1 MSTST
6 HSGAAAERK
15 RLSRTGQAFDTILGS
30 LRDLTYPPGS
40 TFTEGELA
48 SALGL
53 TKTPVREA
61 LLMLAH
67 QGLVSARPG
76 AGYLVMPITLKD
88 IRSLCQHWRRLEGD
102 AAALTAGSGI
112 SSHYV
117 MHLTDLVNG
126 ANDYE
131 DLAVV
136 ARDVELHAWIVES
149 SGDPYLI
156 RDFDRLLVEID
167 RLYRLTLGEDP
178 EGLAAHQADLLRAV
192 LAGHPERA
200 RAAVVDHVDR
210 VEKQV
215 IDVLLSSDALMS
227 TNLAPSGPGR

>member
-1 MSTST
+1 MAERTSTSE
-6 HSGAAAERK
+6 ADRK
-15 RLSRTGQAFDTILGS
+15 RLSRTGQAYDVIQQ
-30 LRDLTYPPGS
+30 RIMDLTYPPGS

-102 AAALTAGSGI
+102 AAAITAGSGLT
-112 SSHYV
+112 SHAV
-117 MHLTDLVNG
+117 MHMSELVKGSGEFADLSLI
-126 ANDYE
+126 E
-131 DLAVV
+131 
-136 ARDVELHAWIVES
+136 RDADLHAWVVQSADDEYLARDFQRLIVE
-149 SGDPYLI
+149 I
-156 RDFDRLLVEID
+156 V
-167 RLYRLTLGEDP
+167 RLYRLTVGENP
-178 EGLAAHQADLLRAV
+178 EGLAAEQPELLRAV
-192 LAGHPERA
+192 LAGDVERA
-200 RAAVVDHVDR
+200 RTAVHDYVSR

-215 IDVLLSSDALMS
+215 IEVLLDSDVLMS
-227 TNLAPSGPGR
+227 TNLGLPGTGR